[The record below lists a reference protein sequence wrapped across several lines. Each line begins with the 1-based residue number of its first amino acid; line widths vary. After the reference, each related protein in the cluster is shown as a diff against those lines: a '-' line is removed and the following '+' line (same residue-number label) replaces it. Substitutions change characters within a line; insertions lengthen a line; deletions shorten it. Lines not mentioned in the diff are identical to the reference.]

1 MCNSVFLQLS
11 IDLIGLARPLAFPSV
26 GGPAGRVA
34 GWRIELPRAARIGA
48 LTALQ
53 LALRWVL
60 QRALQAARQHGT
72 LQPVMLRVL

>member
-11 IDLIGLARPLAFPSV
+11 IDLIGLAPLAFPSV
-26 GGPAGRVA
+26 GETAGRVA